1 MGFHISTVI
10 ELIQLVLTPPKQQL
24 QTGYG
29 EEVCLGALM
38 TEAVHMLVHIIVYV
52 YDTHVYVYHSKTVGH

>member
-1 MGFHISTVI
+1 
-10 ELIQLVLTPPKQQL
+10 
-24 QTGYG
+24 
-29 EEVCLGALM
+29 M